1 MHQSH
6 SLQADNLRRRG
17 PRGGP
22 EDDRKIS
29 NTQIMK
35 KTKTSLFDTGA
46 NGHAPHL
53 SGSYDVNMN
62 SGGRTQ
68 KRGQV
73 QSVKRSINEKL
84 SSNRADLYGSQSK
97 ELLLTGSTN
106 FQ

>member
-1 MHQSH
+1 
-6 SLQADNLRRRG
+6 
-17 PRGGP
+17 
-22 EDDRKIS
+22 
-29 NTQIMK
+29 MK
-35 KTKTSLFDTGA
+35 KTKTNLFDTGV

-73 QSVKRSINEKL
+73 QSVKRTINEKL